1 MVKSIALFGTSADPP
16 TIGHKKILEELSKI
30 YTFTISY
37 VSNNPKKK
45 HKEGITIRSQLLKT
59 LIEDLDDYK
68 ILFNQ
73 SITSKWAV
81 ESIKK
86 CKKIYEIDNLDFVIG
101 SDLIQDI
108 FCWKNFEK
116 IIKEVSFFIILREG
130 YPVESNTLK
139 MLETYKVKFKIST
152 IKIPETS
159 SSNFRLNFNCSNLP
173 SSLVDIVRKNNLY
186 ESTKLVEL
194 SLCLGLFCDSF
205 FKSSKDNSSG
215 IFVISF
221 CSLLSLPI
229 ANKFF

>member
-1 MVKSIALFGTSADPP
+1 MEKRIALFGTSADPP
-16 TIGHKKILEELSKI
+16 TIGHEKILEELSKI
-30 YTFTISY
+30 YAHTICY

-45 HKEGITIRSQLLKT
+45 HKEDIAIRSQLLKT

-116 IIKEVSFFIILREG
+116 IIKEVSFFIILRED

-139 MLETYKVKFKIST
+139 MLETYNVKFKISS
-152 IKIPETS
+152 IKIPNIS
-159 SSNFRLNFNCSNLP
+159 SSKLRSNFNYSNLP
-173 SSLVDIVRKNNLY
+173 TSLIDIVKKNNLY
-186 ESTKLVEL
+186 ASTKLVE
-194 SLCLGLFCDSF
+194 
-205 FKSSKDNSSG
+205 
-215 IFVISF
+215 
-221 CSLLSLPI
+221 
-229 ANKFF
+229 

>member
-1 MVKSIALFGTSADPP
+1 MEKSIALFGTSADPP
-16 TIGHKKILEELSKI
+16 TIGHEKILEELSKI
-30 YTFTISY
+30 YAHTICY

-45 HKEGITIRSQLLKT
+45 HKEDIAIRSQLLKT

-73 SITSKWAV
+73 SVTSKWAV

-139 MLETYKVKFKIST
+139 MLETYNVNFKIST
-152 IKIPETS
+152 IKIPNIS
-159 SSNFRLNFNCSNLP
+159 SSKFRLNFNCSNLP
-173 SSLVDIVRKNNLY
+173 SSLIDIVKRNNLY
-186 ESTKLVEL
+186 ESVKLVE
-194 SLCLGLFCDSF
+194 
-205 FKSSKDNSSG
+205 
-215 IFVISF
+215 
-221 CSLLSLPI
+221 
-229 ANKFF
+229 